1 MTTSLSRAVP
11 PVVTLLALMTAC
23 GSGPSRGGTGGD
35 QMVLA
40 EDVERN
46 PGKPIEQ
53 ILQDK
58 VSGVVVRRNGEGEIT
73 VQIRGGGSLSGNDA
87 PLYIL
92 DNLPYQPGPGGALS
106 GVDPYSIETI
116 RVLKSAVGK
125 ALFFHARY
133 VSPKWRLKRVASI
146 GNHIFYR

>member
-1 MTTSLSRAVP
+1 MTSLCRAVP

-23 GSGPSRGGTGGD
+23 GSGTSRVGAGGD
-35 QMVLA
+35 QVVLA

-58 VSGVVVRRNGEGEIT
+58 VTGVVVRRNGEGEIT

-87 PLYIL
+87 PLYVL
-92 DNLPYQPGPGGALS
+92 DNLPYQPGPGGALT
-106 GVDPYSIETI
+106 GIDPYSIETI
-116 RVLKSAVGK
+116 RVLKGPEGVLYGSRGVNGVIIITTKK
-125 ALFFHARY
+125 AGR
-133 VSPKWRLKRVASI
+133 R
-146 GNHIFYR
+146 